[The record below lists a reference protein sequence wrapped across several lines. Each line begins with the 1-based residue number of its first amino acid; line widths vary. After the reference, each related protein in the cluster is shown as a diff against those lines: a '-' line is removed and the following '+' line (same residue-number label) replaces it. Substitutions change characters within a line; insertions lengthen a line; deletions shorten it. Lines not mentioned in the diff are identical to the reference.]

1 MINTINDYKDILSRY
16 NFDYFCPKF
25 EQTLSENQLLDLI
38 GNYDAWIIGD
48 DPATKKVFQKG
59 KSGKLKV
66 AMKWGVGTDNVDF
79 KACDELNIP
88 INNTPQMFGE
98 EVSDVAIGYLL
109 CLTRKLH
116 LINNENLKG
125 NWFKPLGN
133 SLSNKKVCL
142 IGFGDIG
149 RCIARKLFVFNL
161 NVYTYDPGF
170 EIINN
175 KIVCKFDD
183 SIIVD
188 DLLQKVKLNNL
199 DTCLDNSDYIIVAC
213 PLNKNTK
220 YLLNKEKILKSKK
233 GVYIIN
239 ISRGGIINENDV
251 NELQENEFI
260 NGIAFDVFENEPLDK
275 NHNLKKFPQN
285 MFGSHNGSNTI
296 EAVNKVSLLCIEKI
310 YQYFKE
316 NEFK

>member
-1 MINTINDYKDILSRY
+1 MINTIDNYKKILSNY
-16 NFDYFCPKF
+16 NLDYFCPIFK
-25 EQTLSENQLLDLI
+25 QTLSEEELLNIIHD
-38 GNYDAWIIGD
+38 YDAWIIGD

-79 KACDELNIP
+79 EACKELNIP
-88 INNTPQMFGE
+88 ISNTPQMFGE
-98 EVSDVAIGYLL
+98 EVSDVALGYLL

-116 LINNENLKG
+116 IIHNENLNE
-125 NWFKPLGN
+125 NWIKPLGN
-133 SLSNKKVCL
+133 SLSNKKACL

-149 RCIARKLFVFNL
+149 RCIAKKLLAFNL
-161 NVYTYDPGF
+161 NVYAYDPGF
-170 EIINN
+170 DIINN
-175 KIVCKFDD
+175 KIICKFNSSLMIEEKLQDIHLNDLD
-183 SIIVD
+183 S
-188 DLLQKVKLNNL
+188 
-199 DTCLDNSDYIIVAC
+199 CLEEANYIIVAC

-233 GVYIIN
+233 NVIIIN
-239 ISRGGIINENDV
+239 VSRGGIINENDV
-251 NELQENEFI
+251 YELQK
-260 NGIAFDVFENEPLDK
+260 NGHIDSIGFDVFENEPLDK
-275 NHNLKKFPQN
+275 NHPLKKYSQN

-316 NEFK
+316 NES

>member
-1 MINTINDYKDILSRY
+1 MYL
-16 NFDYFCPKF
+16 
-25 EQTLSENQLLDLI
+25 Q
-38 GNYDAWIIGD
+38 
-48 DPATKKVFQKG
+48 KKEVVF
-59 KSGKLKV
+59 
-66 AMKWGVGTDNVDF
+66 
-79 KACDELNIP
+79 
-88 INNTPQMFGE
+88 
-98 EVSDVAIGYLL
+98 
-109 CLTRKLH
+109 H
-116 LINNENLKG
+116 
-125 NWFKPLGN
+125 
-133 SLSNKKVCL
+133 
-142 IGFGDIG
+142 
-149 RCIARKLFVFNL
+149 
-161 NVYTYDPGF
+161 
-170 EIINN
+170 INN

-183 SIIVD
+183 SIIID

-199 DTCLDNSDYIIVAC
+199 DICLDNSDYIIVAC

-316 NEFK
+316 NESKWFLKK